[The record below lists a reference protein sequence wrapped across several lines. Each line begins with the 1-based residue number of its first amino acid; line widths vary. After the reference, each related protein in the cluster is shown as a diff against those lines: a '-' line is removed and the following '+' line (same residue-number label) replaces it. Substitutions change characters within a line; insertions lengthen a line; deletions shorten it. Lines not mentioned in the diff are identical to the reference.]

1 MARYEDAMRLCF
13 AALALFC
20 ASQAHGQPAFR
31 STAQIAYL
39 IDMSSGTVL
48 LEKNS
53 KRLMAPASM
62 TKMMTTYVVFDLI
75 KQGKIDPA
83 RKVQV
88 KPDSWRKWER
98 VGSTMFLKPKQYVSI
113 SDLLHGVVTL
123 SGNDAAVVLAEGVS
137 GSEKDFVARMNQTAR
152 RLGMKDS
159 VFGTA
164 NGWPDRRRT
173 VSTAHDM
180 AILAQRTITDF
191 PDLYPQYYGLRKF
204 SWNGISQINRNPI
217 LQRVKGADGM
227 KTGHTREAGFCFT
240 GTAARD
246 GRRLVLVVAGL
257 PSAEVRQKESIRLL
271 EHGFNDWR
279 SVKLFR
285 AGSNVTTLP
294 VQEGVQDRISVLT
307 PRNFAL
313 SLPVHTPPR
322 YKLVVRYAGPVKAPI
337 KKGSILAKLVAVFD
351 DGTTKETALVA
362 SRSIQRAGF
371 WLRTWNG
378 LKNWAI
384 GL

>member
-1 MARYEDAMRLCF
+1 MRLCF
-13 AALALFC
+13 AAFTLIC
-20 ASQAHGQPAFR
+20 ASQAQGQPTFR
-31 STAQIAYL
+31 STANIAYL

-48 LEKNS
+48 LEKNA
-53 KRLMAPASM
+53 KRVMAPASM

-88 KPDSWRKWER
+88 KPETWRKWER
-98 VGSTMFLKPKQYVSI
+98 VGSTMFLKPKQNVAI

-123 SGNDAAVVLAEGVS
+123 SGNDAAIVLAEGVS
-137 GSEKDFVARMNQTAR
+137 GSEKEFVARMNATAQ

-173 VSTAHDM
+173 VSTAQDM

-191 PDLYPQYYGLRKF
+191 PDLYPQYYGLRKY
-204 SWNGISQINRNPI
+204 SWNGITQINRNPI
-217 LQRVKGADGM
+217 LQRVQGADGM

-246 GRRLVLVVAGL
+246 GRRLILVVAGL
-257 PSAEVRQKESIRLL
+257 PSAEERQKESIRLL
-271 EHGFNDWR
+271 NHGFNDWR
-279 SVKLFR
+279 TVQLFR
-285 AGSNVTTLP
+285 AGSNVTSLP
-294 VQEGVQDRISVLT
+294 VQEGVEDRISLIT

-313 SLPVHTPPR
+313 TLPVRSPPR
-322 YKLVVRYAGPVKAPI
+322 YKLVVRYERPVKAPI

-351 DGTTKETALVA
+351 DGTTKETTLVA
-362 SRSIQRAGF
+362 SSSVQRAGF
-371 WLRTWNG
+371 WLRTWKG
-378 LKNWAI
+378 LKNWVV
-384 GL
+384 GS